1 MAGKHYNRKFV
12 NKIIGTLKKN
22 GFSCER
28 NKKTGYCI
36 SRDGGEKIMVH
47 SGMSCE
53 YELMRSLK
61 YFYNFDL
68 KAH

>member
-1 MAGKHYNRKFV
+1 MAKHYNRNFLRKFI
-12 NKIIGTLKKN
+12 NPLKKN

-28 NKKTGYCI
+28 NKNTGYCI

-47 SGMSCE
+47 SGMACE
-53 YELMRSLK
+53 YELMRDLK

-68 KAH
+68 KAY